1 MNGMRNMEIYFV
13 RHGETEWNKE
23 GRLQGWLN
31 SKLTAR
37 GIAQAEKLKMELQ
50 NQNFQ
55 ATYSSP
61 LQRAIQT
68 ASILADQEIHL
79 DDRLKEIHL
88 GTWQGQLIEELLK
101 DERYDAYC
109 NKPAM
114 YVPNGG
120 ETFEQV
126 THRMWDFL
134 MDCSNLHQ
142 GERILVVTHG
152 VAIRALL
159 VKVMNLPIR
168 KIWDFGEIDGTS
180 VTKIVSENG
189 RFIVESIGMT
199 EHITLL

>member
-1 MNGMRNMEIYFV
+1 MRKLEIYFV

-23 GRLQGWLN
+23 GRLQGWLD

-37 GIAQAEKLKMELQ
+37 GIAQAERLKRELHIQ
-50 NQNFQ
+50 HFH

-61 LQRAIQT
+61 LQRAVQT
-68 ASILADQEIHL
+68 ASILADQEMHL

-88 GTWQGQLIEELLK
+88 GTWQGQLIEGLLE

-109 NKPAM
+109 NRPAM

-120 ETFEQV
+120 ETFAQV
-126 THRMWDFL
+126 GDRMWDFL
-134 MDCSNLHQ
+134 MDCSKLHQ

-159 VKVMNLPIR
+159 LRVLNLPIQ

-180 VTKIVSENG
+180 VTKIVFENG